1 MHPFAL
7 GLICTLAGAIAG
19 ILFANFWGEKREVEA
34 YGNGWRNG
42 QSVGYEEAIAEQQA
56 KDSARAQKAAA
67 TRRSKA
73 HAS

>member
-19 ILFANFWGEKREVEA
+19 ILFANFYGEKREIAAFAEGRQLEKEA
-34 YGNGWRNG
+34 
-42 QSVGYEEAIAEQQA
+42 QA
-56 KDSARAQKAAA
+56 LRDSARAQKAAQ

>member
-1 MHPFAL
+1 MHQFAV

-34 YGNGWRNG
+34 YDHGYRRGH
-42 QSVGYEEAIAEQQA
+42 SVGYDIAVEQQRE
-56 KDSARAQKAAA
+56 KDSDRAKKAAQ